1 VIARLHGIGL
11 TEVRMCETAEKI
23 FAIAEKTL
31 VIVGGIGVPTKEI
44 SRVTG
49 DSGVII
55 KEISERIV
63 EFAGTTNDIIPQ
75 GRIAGTDT
83 LPNVTDI
90 HIPPDLTEEEAGAKL
105 TDVRFFPVFSGCQK
119 NVAVFKRFFLKPLI
133 PHYG

>member
-1 VIARLHGIGL
+1 MIARLHGIGL
-11 TEVRMCETAEKI
+11 TEVRMCETAEKP

-31 VIVGGIGVPTKEI
+31 VIVGGIGVPT
-44 SRVTG
+44 
-49 DSGVII
+49 